1 MLKCI
6 LLVGTF
12 SLLRAEWGSNE
23 PGKTKC
29 ENKLKISFFLG
40 NMQNMKKL
48 CNAIQHKTTQGAKVK
63 LESVSDKAH

>member
-12 SLLRAEWGSNE
+12 SLPREEWGSNWACVN
-23 PGKTKC
+23 KTWKQIK
-29 ENKLKISFFLG
+29 NKVLFAEHAKHE
-40 NMQNMKKL
+40 KL

>member
-6 LLVGTF
+6 LLVRTF
-12 SLLRAEWGSNE
+12 CLLREEIE
-23 PGKTKC
+23 PG
-29 ENKLKISFFLG
+29 ENKTWKQKMRFFLQ

-48 CNAIQHKTTQGAKVK
+48 CNPIQHKTTQGAKVK